1 MSVFELK
8 KTVEVTGHRIKFR
21 QGWKSKHTEI
31 ALLSKVLRRH
41 SVRISPP
48 IADFTIACH
57 PPLTGL

>member
-1 MSVFELK
+1 MSVLEFK
-8 KTVEVTGHRIKFR
+8 ISVEVTGHQIQFR

-57 PPLTGL
+57 SPLAGL